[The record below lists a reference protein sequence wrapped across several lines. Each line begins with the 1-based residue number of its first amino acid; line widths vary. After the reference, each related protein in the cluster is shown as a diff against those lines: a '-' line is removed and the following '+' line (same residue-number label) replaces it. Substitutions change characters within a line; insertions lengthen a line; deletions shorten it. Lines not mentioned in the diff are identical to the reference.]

1 MIKQKEVYL
10 VDFQRN
16 FSSKDE
22 TAFASFAKKYNS
34 EFGKIRPAVIMQNNF
49 INRTIDRNKYK
60 SVMVVPLSS
69 TTINDDLR
77 VVIKARD
84 NLQQDSE
91 CVANWMCTLDIS
103 RVKIEKGLITTLSD
117 DEFEELKHKVC
128 NVM

>member
-10 VDFQRN
+10 VDF
-16 FSSKDE
+16 
-22 TAFASFAKKYNS
+22 AKKYNS
-34 EFGKIRPAVIMQNNF
+34 ECVLTSLRDSAELHGKIRPAVIMQNNF
-49 INRTIDRNKYK
+49 INRTIERNKYK

-69 TTINDDLR
+69 TTINDDFR

-84 NLQQDSE
+84 NLKENSE

-103 RVKIEKGLITTLSD
+103 RVQVEKGLITTLSD
-117 DEFEELKHKVC
+117 DEFEELKQKVC